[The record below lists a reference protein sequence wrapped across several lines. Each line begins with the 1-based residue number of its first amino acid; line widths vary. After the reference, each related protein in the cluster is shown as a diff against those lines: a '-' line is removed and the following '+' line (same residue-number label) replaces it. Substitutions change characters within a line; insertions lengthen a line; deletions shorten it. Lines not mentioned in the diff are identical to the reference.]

1 MNVYIS
7 TARTCYICMYMYICK
22 VSIKSNVDPRHEPS
36 VWGKVLTST
45 MCTAGA
51 ALLHLFQS
59 NTLLLPNLNVLNGST
74 LIAV

>member
-1 MNVYIS
+1 MCTYQQLAHVIYVCIYVCIYAKS
-7 TARTCYICMYMYICK
+7 A
-22 VSIKSNVDPRHEPS
+22 SKSNVDPRHEPS

-45 MCTAGA
+45 MCAGA